1 MSWLDIVIIIVIAI
15 PTILGLKTGIIKAS
29 FSLAGLILG
38 VILAGHYYIPFS
50 EQLSALSPGI
60 ARIVAFAIILV
71 GVWVIAILLSGLV
84 ERAVAMMLLGWV
96 NRLVG
101 AVFGSMMLLGWVNR
115 LVGAVFGF
123 VVGAILCSALLAIW
137 VKFLG
142 IQSFIVDSALATI
155 LLDRFPMVLA
165 LLPDEFNAVRSFFQ

>member
-1 MSWLDIVIIIVIAI
+1 MNWLDIVIIIVIAI
-15 PTILGLKTGIIKAS
+15 PTFLGLKTGIIKAS

-38 VILAGHYYIPFS
+38 VILAGHYYVPLS
-50 EQLSALSPGI
+50 EQLSALSLGI

-84 ERAVAMMLLGWV
+84 ERAV
-96 NRLVG
+96 
-101 AVFGSMMLLGWVNR
+101 SMMLLGWINR

-142 IQSFIVDSALATI
+142 IQSFIVDSALAAI
-155 LLDRFPMVLA
+155 LLGRFPMVLA
-165 LLPDEFNAVRSFFQ
+165 LLPDEFSAVRSFFQ